1 MNKSSFK
8 KNKTFNFDLE
18 DSHHTAKKR
27 KSAFQSKR
35 TRNLDNILKT
45 KDVNKILSLE
55 EKY

>member
-8 KNKTFNFDLE
+8 KNKSFNFDLE
-18 DSHHTAKKR
+18 DSHHTAKKK